1 MPVHSYTYVK
11 QYDNNAAI
19 YKAAGAMSLIR
30 DIYSLLLLSNSP
42 ATRDTFDCNKIVIEL
57 K

>member
-19 YKAAGAMSLIR
+19 YKAAGAMSLKR
-30 DIYSLLLLSNSP
+30 DSYSLLLLSNSP
-42 ATRDTFDCNKIVIEL
+42 ATRDTFD
-57 K
+57 